1 MTKIFRIIPH
11 TLIVLA
17 LIFIV
22 IEVLDWYNPYMNFLG
37 LSISTVLMIAFCL
50 LSLVQSARMIFCKQ
64 KLSEVQ
70 YKKVKMDKRNR
81 AGSKK
86 AQPETQYQ
94 LKAAQRD
101 IV

>member
-1 MTKIFRIIPH
+1 M
-11 TLIVLA
+11 LIVLA

-22 IEVLDWYNPYMNFLG
+22 IEILDWYNPYMNFLG
-37 LSISTVLMIAFCL
+37 LSISTILLIAFCL
-50 LSLVQSARMIFCKQ
+50 LSLVQSARMIFCEQ

-70 YKKVKMDKRNR
+70 YKKVKTDKRNR
-81 AGSKK
+81 AGSNKV
-86 AQPETQYQ
+86 QPETQYQ